1 MYAVPPRS
9 RPPRRIT
16 GLGDLTLTILDR
28 PAGFWPRR
36 RTMTFRA
43 TLLYDDGSTKEVAG
57 MLDGLLDFAT
67 RTRLTAALDAVR
79 DRVAERL
86 VPGGRI
92 SGGGTPGGGMPG
104 GRTPSAAGRRIL
116 SRRR

>member
-1 MYAVPPRS
+1 MYAMPPRS

-16 GLGDLTLTILDR
+16 GLGDLTLILLDR

-57 MLDGLLDFAT
+57 VLDGLLDFAT

-92 SGGGTPGGGMPG
+92 SGGGMPRGGMPG
-104 GRTPSAAGRRIL
+104 AAPNAAGRRIL

>member
-1 MYAVPPRS
+1 
-9 RPPRRIT
+9 
-16 GLGDLTLTILDR
+16 
-28 PAGFWPRR
+28 
-36 RTMTFRA
+36 MTFRA

-92 SGGGTPGGGMPG
+92 SSGGTPGGGTPGGRTPG